1 MAENILELQE
11 RFINGRITEAELKGQ
26 VSPKDLRKIKSV
38 KSKLDAVKRTSSSVG
53 KQGFGGLLETV
64 DKATGGLSDFE
75 KAALGA
81 ANVLKGDVGGAVNA
95 LAKAFEKQATR
106 VEELRIGLERI
117 AVKDGGKFLLG
128 LRKQQDQLMKF
139 GVTLDTL
146 VNTTKEF
153 RENLNALVGRGFV
166 NQEAAFNRLASVNE
180 RFGIGVSTSTDL
192 INNLDKGFGMG
203 GLAAE
208 KFSRRL
214 LKFARDT
221 GQPFSKVFRDFNNN
235 VKDFFVELDP
245 DKALKKFTIFQQIS
259 RRFGTDIGQLT
270 TMVDKFETLEEG
282 AEFGGRLNMLLSNL
296 GGSFDA
302 VQATLMSQPE
312 RMEYIAGQ
320 VAQVG
325 DRIRGMSDLGQRA
338 VLRELAKTLGTD
350 VGTIRALVNRDKGA
364 DLQRFLKGT
373 SDLQAMG
380 TAEQQKLA
388 MNMTTRD
395 ELVKQTNDK
404 LIGQIAVSTEA
415 LLKQATIGRQT
426 LVRGAIDAIGE
437 ATSGGAKVIDRATK
451 GLEGMNAELKTSLE
465 TFIQNLKGSPLTG
478 NATITLT
485 GDALSRPKIIGVPMS
500 TKPAQAGV
508 DNRSKQ

>member
-38 KSKLDAVKRTSSSVG
+38 KSKLDAVKRTSSSLG
-53 KQGFGGLLETV
+53 KEGFGGLLETV

-214 LKFARDT
+214 LKFARD
-221 GQPFSKVFRDFNNN
+221 K
-235 VKDFFVELDP
+235 
-245 DKALKKFTIFQQIS
+245 
-259 RRFGTDIGQLT
+259 
-270 TMVDKFETLEEG
+270 
-282 AEFGGRLNMLLSNL
+282 
-296 GGSFDA
+296 
-302 VQATLMSQPE
+302 
-312 RMEYIAGQ
+312 
-320 VAQVG
+320 
-325 DRIRGMSDLGQRA
+325 
-338 VLRELAKTLGTD
+338 
-350 VGTIRALVNRDKGA
+350 
-364 DLQRFLKGT
+364 
-373 SDLQAMG
+373 
-380 TAEQQKLA
+380 
-388 MNMTTRD
+388 
-395 ELVKQTNDK
+395 
-404 LIGQIAVSTEA
+404 
-415 LLKQATIGRQT
+415 IGRAH
-426 LVRGAIDAIGE
+426 V
-437 ATSGGAKVIDRATK
+437 
-451 GLEGMNAELKTSLE
+451 
-465 TFIQNLKGSPLTG
+465 
-478 NATITLT
+478 
-485 GDALSRPKIIGVPMS
+485 
-500 TKPAQAGV
+500 
-508 DNRSKQ
+508 